1 MTYSQ
6 WGYPT
11 SEKLFI
17 QTITTTVACRLFA
30 ACLEVFAMYL
40 TPAHAFQGAEGRPHQ
55 PGGRRRLCRHV
66 LYTLA
71 WRPEAFDPSRELD
84 SSHLNRLK

>member
-40 TPAHAFQGAEGRPHQ
+40 HSKAPKADHINPVGAADYVVTSYTHW
-55 PGGRRRLCRHV
+55 PGARKPSIPPESLIRH
-66 LYTLA
+66 T
-71 WRPEAFDPSRELD
+71 
-84 SSHLNRLK
+84 

>member
-40 TPAHAFQGAEGRPHQ
+40 TPAHAFQGAEGDHINPVGAADYVVTSYTHW
-55 PGGRRRLCRHV
+55 PGARKPSIPPESLIRH
-66 LYTLA
+66 T
-71 WRPEAFDPSRELD
+71 
-84 SSHLNRLK
+84 